1 MLYADSMTPAQV
13 NLLKIVATGR
23 IMDLKMVLMS
33 IDQMLRDPQLP
44 EKDKAMLSMQRG
56 QVSLQLQQMEM
67 AYNAVEKESSL
78 VIGR

>member
-1 MLYADSMTPAQV
+1 MLYDWPMTPAQA

>member
-1 MLYADSMTPAQV
+1 M
-13 NLLKIVATGR
+13 I
-23 IMDLKMVLMS
+23 LMS

-67 AYNAVEKESSL
+67 AYKAVEKESSL

>member
-1 MLYADSMTPAQV
+1 MLYDGPMTPAQT